1 MTDSSS
7 DAFTTAA
14 GQVIGA
20 TPEHRALTVL
30 VGRWRT
36 TGEFVDAV
44 AGSPPL
50 RASDTYE
57 WLPGGHFLLHRA
69 EGDVG
74 GTPFATLE
82 VFGYDRAAGHHFSYA
97 FGDQGTVGRYT
108 AMFEGRAW
116 RIDGEAE
123 RFRGEFSADGR
134 ALGGLWERRADDGSW
149 RPWLRITLTKEP

>member
-1 MTDSSS
+1 M
-7 DAFTTAA
+7 
-14 GQVIGA
+14 GA
-20 TPEHRALTVL
+20 SPEHRALTVL

-50 RASDTYE
+50 RATDTYE

-69 EGDVG
+69 EGDLG
-74 GTPFATLE
+74 GTRFATLE
-82 VFGYDRAAGHHFSYA
+82 VFGYDREAGHHFSYA

-108 AMFEGRAW
+108 AVFEGRAW

-123 RFRGEFSADGR
+123 RFRGEFSADGQ
-134 ALGGLWERRADDGSW
+134 ALAGLWEQRADDGSW
-149 RPWLRITLTKEP
+149 RPWLRIALTKEP